1 MVLAIH
7 AAHVAV
13 AEENCTGAFY
23 PGNRRLLSQVLT
35 NSVHNRQKPGM
46 TKARFAVYAVYAALG
61 GSNIAGRQ
69 PRFQGFG
76 AAF

>member
-1 MVLAIH
+1 
-7 AAHVAV
+7 
-13 AEENCTGAFY
+13 
-23 PGNRRLLSQVLT
+23 
-35 NSVHNRQKPGM
+35 M

-61 GSNIAGRQ
+61 GTNIAGRQ